1 MTFTTRRGCGAVLAG
16 AAHGCGVSLLVAA
29 WAAPAAGQ
37 AAPAP
42 PPFGLREVVASALGR
57 SAGVALGEADLR
69 SLRGALRQ
77 SAGAFDPQTWA
88 NVESE
93 RRNTPSFSTSSSDPA
108 SVQTTQTSYG
118 TGVDWRLRSG
128 VVVSPSVTFSRVE
141 ASNQSG
147 LVRNTGVAGLDV
159 VVPMLRG
166 RGGGMQRAAERA
178 ASATLNAGE
187 ADLRH
192 TRSASV
198 VDAVTAYWGYVA
210 AVRNLAVFRDAE
222 VRTRRLVEQTQRL
235 IEADERPAADRLP
248 MEANLAS
255 RRATRLAGEQSVA
268 VARQVLAEAIGL
280 PAGELATLPL
290 PTDSFPAAP
299 QPGEWPSAPDAAAGA
314 VERRA
319 DVAAARE
326 RRSAAELLLRGA
338 RRDALTQLDLTVGAG
353 YTGLES
359 GVELDRF
366 VAPFY
371 SGRRGLQGHVSLSY
385 ALPAGNRYATGQ
397 LMRSTAAGQRAAITL
412 EETSRRVALE
422 VLTAHETL
430 NRSVEE
436 LELSHDAVRLHRAS
450 VESEL
455 RKFHLGSSTLF
466 DVIQAEEGLTAATL
480 NQINTRRRF
489 AVALLQMR
497 FLTGTLLAE
506 GEDTVDPAR
515 LTTWGAGAVPT
526 IR

>member
-1 MTFTTRRGCGAVLAG
+1 MKHSTHGRGLAPV
-16 AAHGCGVSLLVAA
+16 VSLLIAG

-37 AAPAP
+37 DAPAP
-42 PPFGLREVVASALGR
+42 PRFGLGEVVASALSR
-57 SAGVALGEADLR
+57 SAGVALGVADLR
-69 SLRGALRQ
+69 SQEGALRQ

-88 NVESE
+88 SVESE
-93 RRNTPSFSTSSSDPA
+93 RKNTPAFSNASSDPA
-108 SVQTTQTSYG
+108 SVQTTEVSYG

-128 VVVSPSVTFSRVE
+128 IVVSPSVSFSRVE
-141 ASNQSG
+141 ASSQAG

-166 RGGGMQRAAERA
+166 RGGGMQTATERA
-178 ASATLNAGE
+178 AHATLSATA

-192 TRSASV
+192 QRAAAV

-222 VRTRRLVEQTQRL
+222 ARTRRLVEQTQKL

-268 VARQVLAEAIGL
+268 LARQVLAEAMGL
-280 PAGELATLPL
+280 PPAELAALPL
-290 PTDSFPAAP
+290 PTDSFPAAAGVA
-299 QPGEWPSAPDAAAGA
+299 QWPAAPDAAAVA
-314 VERRA
+314 VEHRP

-326 RRSAAELLLRGA
+326 RRAAAEQLLRGA
-338 RRDALTQLDLTVGAG
+338 RRDARTQLDLTVGAG

-366 VAPFY
+366 FSPFY
-371 SGRRGLQGHVSLSY
+371 SGRRGLQGRVSLSY
-385 ALPAGNRYATGQ
+385 ALPAGNRFAGGQ
-397 LMRSTAAGQRAAITL
+397 LMRSAAADQRAAINL
-412 EETSRRVALE
+412 EETSRRAALE
-422 VLTAHETL
+422 VLTADETL
-430 NRSVEE
+430 KRSVEE
-436 LELSHDAVRLHRAS
+436 VELSRETVRLHRAS

-455 RKFHLGSSTLF
+455 RKYQLGSSTLF
-466 DVIQAEEGLTAATL
+466 DVIQAEEGLTSAILA
-480 NQINTRRRF
+480 QINVQRRY

-506 GEDTVDPAR
+506 GEDSVDPAR
-515 LTTWGAGAVPT
+515 LTTWGAAAVPT
-526 IR
+526 R